1 MNNIYRLYSEYAAEH
16 DRETFKGIAI
26 CIIFCR
32 WDNKYITWRKV
43 LRRMMQPFV
52 HFVYNRWFKRASK
65 TGNVSVLYV
74 TINFILQQAGK
85 IKLTRSLI

>member
-1 MNNIYRLYSEYAAEH
+1 MLRGTKERNLRELQFVSFFVDGTTNILLSEK
-16 DRETFKGIAI
+16 FS
-26 CIIFCR
+26 
-32 WDNKYITWRKV
+32 
-43 LRRMMQPFV
+43 LRSMMQPFV

-65 TGNVSVLYV
+65 RGNVSVVYV